1 MKSRPGRGLGRRP
14 RAMSER
20 AVSFEHLLK
29 LAHQRA
35 VDGKGGLAA
44 SVAKLCLDS
53 RSDLSD
59 RELTLTF
66 EILRMLIDK
75 VEVAVRRN
83 ISDYLCTRRDVP
95 KDLIT
100 FLANDTIN
108 VAYPILRSSP
118 LLEDLDLVR
127 LITDQGHDHA
137 MAVATR
143 HDVSE
148 AVSRRLIELDDE
160 TVDVTLAK
168 NLSAHIASED
178 METLVGRAENC
189 QGLHSPLAHRPD
201 LGEDLARRLY
211 TMVGDVLRRHIL
223 ATFEIDGTVIAE
235 AVDNSV
241 LDALDS
247 PSPLRDAMQG
257 SWADTHAR
265 GGNTPA
271 ARLIRSL
278 KSTGTNGAATIFAE
292 HTNLPLKTAHW
303 VFDRGDGQIIA
314 VAMRAV
320 GMDVDGFATVLDH
333 LGKVGPGMELDRM
346 LDYFERIDGKT
357 AAMVVNHWKNRPPS

>member
-1 MKSRPGRGLGRRP
+1 
-14 RAMSER
+14 MSER

-75 VEVAVRRN
+75 VEIDVRRN
-83 ISDYLCTRRDVP
+83 ISDYLCSRRDVP
-95 KDLIT
+95 KDLIV

-118 LLEDLDLVR
+118 LLEDLDLIN
-127 LITDQGHDHA
+127 LIEERGHDHA

-143 HDVSE
+143 HDVNE
-148 AVSRRLIELDDE
+148 PVSNRLIAMDDE
-160 TVDVTLAK
+160 TIDVTLAK
-168 NLSAHIASED
+168 NLSAHIAPAD
-178 METLVGRAENC
+178 METLVGRAEGC

-201 LGEDLARRLY
+201 LGDDLARRLY
-211 TMVGDVLRRHIL
+211 TMVGDVLRKHIM
-223 ATFEIDGTVIAE
+223 ANFEIDGRVLAE

-241 LDALDS
+241 LTALDS
-247 PSPLRDAMQG
+247 PAPLQDAMRG
-257 SWADTHAR
+257 SWAEEQAR
-265 GGNTPA
+265 GGNTPG
-271 ARLIRSL
+271 ARLIRGL
-278 KSTGTNGAATIFAE
+278 KNTGIDGAAMVFAE

-320 GMDVDGFATVLDH
+320 GMDVDGYATVLDR
-333 LGKVGPGMELDRM
+333 LGKVGPGLELDRL
-346 LDYFERIDGKT
+346 LDYFERIDGST